1 MLLLLA
7 PWDPSPKGPMPEE
20 PRMIDD
26 QELAGL
32 FREESEEHLQNLDE
46 GLLRLEKNPHD
57 SDVLQDVF
65 RSAHSLK
72 GAARMLGVFEVETLA
87 HHFEDVLGNAARG
100 LATLSTANVERLY
113 GALDALRAL
122 VRQAVTGTSAD
133 VDMNYVL
140 ASLKGENQSTSPPET
155 SPSLASS
162 ESHPSEKTE
171 HSVAV
176 PEDVSNDGP
185 SAAYPDPRV
194 WEQDAPERPPF
205 ETEIVAFHTADPL
218 PPAVKVPETPP
229 AVPVATTA
237 TLATPDASWKIETIR
252 VEPSKLDSLLAMAGE
267 LIVATTRAHRG
278 RGDFEA
284 LVTLWEDESKN
295 VAARRRAIGELE
307 RVVGRHSTTASEDVV
322 REAAPA
328 LLEMRRLLERAED
341 RLSALT
347 ALLSRLRAAYDDVAR
362 LDGVAGEMEEAIRGV
377 RLLPLSTLFALF
389 PRLVRDL
396 AKSQEKEVLFIIE
409 GGDTTADKR
418 ILEELKDPL
427 MHMVRNA
434 IDHGIETPFERERA
448 GKPVEAR
455 LVLRAVQTA
464 TQVRVELRDDGR
476 GLDEVAIARSA
487 VRKGLVEAGEVA
499 VLTGEQ
505 VRELIFAPGFSTS
518 ATITDVSGRGVGLDV
533 VRANVQRLRGTIEV
547 ESVYGQGTLFRLTL
561 PVTLATTRVLL
572 VRAGAHLY
580 ALPVEAVQS
589 VQLIADNEVFPLQG
603 RPSVALDGAPVPL
616 ARLTDLLQMP
626 PAPPARGEARD
637 KPAQPCIILMQGS
650 ERLGVWVDSVV
661 DEQEIILKP
670 LGALLQNV
678 PHLAGATILDTGDVA
693 LVLAHADLFKS
704 ASRGGTVVANK
715 ALESSVSLETEPK
728 RVLLVED
735 SITTRT
741 QEKRIL
747 EGAGYRVTVA
757 VDGLDGWNKLA
768 AGEFDAVVSDVE
780 MPNMDG
786 LALAARIRQDEK
798 YRELP
803 IILVTSL
810 SSEADRKR
818 GVEVGANAYIT
829 KGGFDQKAL
838 LDTLKRLA

>member
-1 MLLLLA
+1 
-7 PWDPSPKGPMPEE
+7 
-20 PRMIDD
+20 MIDD

-57 SDVLQDVF
+57 SEVLQEVF

-72 GAARMLGVFEVETLA
+72 GAARMLEVFEVETVA
-87 HHFEDVLGNAARG
+87 HHFEDVLGSAAKG
-100 LATLSTANVERLY
+100 LATLTASTIERLY
-113 GALDALRAL
+113 SALDALRAL
-122 VRQAVTGTSAD
+122 VKQAVTGAPSGVEVNA
-133 VDMNYVL
+133 VL
-140 ASLKGENQSTSPPET
+140 AQLQGKVEEGSIPET
-155 SPSLASS
+155 LLSIEENWAAPADSTFTAESPYASS
-162 ESHPSEKTE
+162 FSRPWETGEVEPGEIEDESATPPTPSPQREIQPVE
-171 HSVAV
+171 I
-176 PEDVSNDGP
+176 
-185 SAAYPDPRV
+185 AAA
-194 WEQDAPERPPF
+194 APTYEA
-205 ETEIVAFHTADPL
+205 EIVAFHSPDPA
-218 PPAVKVPETPP
+218 PSAPVVKAAPAAPI
-229 AVPVATTA
+229 ATT
-237 TLATPDASWKIETIR
+237 DASWKIETIR
-252 VEPSKLDSLLAMAGE
+252 VEPNKLDALLAMAGE
-267 LIVATTRAHRG
+267 LIVATTRARRG
-278 RGDFEA
+278 RGEFEA
-284 LVTLWEDESKN
+284 LVALWEDETKSLT
-295 VAARRRAIGELE
+295 ARRRVLGELE
-307 RVVGRHSTTASEDVV
+307 RVVGRHSGANENVTS
-322 REAAPA
+322 EAAPA
-328 LLEMRRLLERAED
+328 LFELRRLIEREED
-341 RLSALT
+341 RLGALG
-347 ALLSRLRAAYDDVAR
+347 ALLTRLRSAYDDVAS

-396 AKSQEKEVLFIIE
+396 AKSQEKEVNFIIE

-434 IDHGIETPFERERA
+434 VDHGIETPFERERA
-448 GKPVEAR
+448 GKPIEAR

-464 TQVRVELRDDGR
+464 TQVLVELRDDGR
-476 GLDEVAIARSA
+476 GLDESAITRSA
-487 VRKGLVEAGEVA
+487 VRKGLLDAGEVA
-499 VLTGEQ
+499 ALTPEQ
-505 VRELIFAPGFSTS
+505 VRELIFSPGFSTA

-533 VRANVQRLRGTIEV
+533 VRANVQKLRGNIEV
-547 ESVYGQGTLFRLTL
+547 DSVRGQGTTFRLTL

-572 VRAGAHLY
+572 VRSGAHLY

-589 VQLIADNEVFPLQG
+589 VQLITANEVFPLQG
-603 RPSVALDGAPVPL
+603 RPSFALEGAPVPL
-616 ARLTDLLQMP
+616 ARLSDLLELPPDP
-626 PAPPARGEARD
+626 PAKGGG
-637 KPAQPCIILMQGS
+637 KPAQPCVILMQGS
-650 ERLGVWVDSVV
+650 ERLGVWVDGVV

-678 PHLAGATILDTGDVA
+678 PNLAGATILDTGEVA
-693 LVLAHADLFKS
+693 LVLHSGDLFKT
-704 ASRGGTVVANK
+704 ASRGGTVVASK
-715 ALESSVSLETEPK
+715 SFESMPSEVDAAPK

-747 EGAGYRVTVA
+747 EGAGYKVTVA

-768 AGEFDAVVSDVE
+768 GGEFDAVVSDVE

-786 LALAARIRQDEK
+786 LTLAARIRQNEK

-810 SSEADRKR
+810 STEADRKR

>member
-1 MLLLLA
+1 
-7 PWDPSPKGPMPEE
+7 
-20 PRMIDD
+20 MIED

-57 SDVLQDVF
+57 SEVLQDVF

-72 GAARMLGVFEVETLA
+72 GAARMLEVFEVETLA
-87 HHFEDVLGNAARG
+87 HHFEDVLGSAARG
-100 LATLSTANVERLY
+100 LATLSPSSIERLY

-122 VRQAVTGTSAD
+122 VRQAVTGAPAQ
-133 VDMNYVL
+133 VDLIQTL
-140 ASLKGENQSTSPPET
+140 AALNGESKPVPTPVSPPI
-155 SPSLASS
+155 PAA
-162 ESHPSEKTE
+162 ESVGRLPTTPGDAPVAAPAPE
-171 HSVAV
+171 HRQELWEAGP
-176 PEDVSNDGP
+176 PEPNP
-185 SAAYPDPRV
+185 SAL
-194 WEQDAPERPPF
+194 DA
-205 ETEIVAFHTADPL
+205 EIVAFHSAEQPTPSSLFKAPEVQA
-218 PPAVKVPETPP
+218 AVQ
-229 AVPVATTA
+229 VATTA
-237 TLATPDASWKIETIR
+237 PLATPDAGWKIETIR
-252 VEPSKLDSLLAMAGE
+252 VEPTKLDALLAMAGE
-267 LIVATTRAHRG
+267 LIVATTRARRG
-278 RGDFEA
+278 RGEFEA
-284 LVTLWEDESKN
+284 LVALWEDETKSL
-295 VAARRRAIGELE
+295 VARRRVLNDLE
-307 RVVGRHSTTASEDVV
+307 RVLGRHSGSASDETV

-328 LLEMRRLLERAED
+328 LLEMRRLIERGED
-341 RLSALT
+341 RHSALG
-347 ALLSRLRAAYDDVAR
+347 ALLTRLRSAYEDVAS

-396 AKSQEKEVLFIIE
+396 AKSQDKEVTFIIE
-409 GGDTTADKR
+409 GGETTADKR

-434 IDHGIETPFERERA
+434 IDHGIETPFERQRS
-448 GKPVEAR
+448 GKPTEAR

-464 TQVRVELRDDGR
+464 TQVLVELRDDGR
-476 GLDEVAIARSA
+476 GLDENTIARSA
-487 VRKGLVEAGEVA
+487 VRKGLLEASEVA
-499 VLTGEQ
+499 ALSPEQ

-518 ATITDVSGRGVGLDV
+518 PTITDVSGRGVGLDV

-547 ESVYGQGTLFRLTL
+547 DSTRGQGTTFRLTL

-572 VRAGAHLY
+572 VRSGAHLY
-580 ALPVEAVQS
+580 ALPVESVQS
-589 VQLIADNEVFPLQG
+589 VQLIASGDVFPLQG
-603 RPSVALDGAPVPL
+603 RPSFALDGVPVPL
-616 ARLTDLLQMP
+616 AQLSDLLELP
-626 PAPPARGEARD
+626 PEPPSKDDGPN
-637 KPAQPCIILMQGS
+637 KLPQPCVILMQGS
-650 ERLGVWVDSVV
+650 ERLGVWVDGVV

-678 PHLAGATILDTGDVA
+678 RNLAGATILDTGAVA
-693 LVLAHADLFKS
+693 LVLSSSDLLKS
-704 ASRGGTVVANK
+704 ASRGGTVVASRR
-715 ALESSVSLETEPK
+715 LESSGPEAEAEPK

-747 EGAGYRVTVA
+747 EGAGYKVTVA

-786 LALAARIRQDEK
+786 LSLAARIRQNEK

-810 SSEADRKR
+810 SSEADRAR